1 MWRNEQFYAFW
12 RLKNRQNGK
21 GFTSIASILWT
32 SPVQMKSFE
41 ISLTT
46 WFWTLIIFWANAF
59 LQSGSLKIH
68 KHKHKHDLS
77 LKNEKNVINLS
88 TEWENE
94 EEEESYARDCLY

>member
-1 MWRNEQFYAFW
+1 
-12 RLKNRQNGK
+12 
-21 GFTSIASILWT
+21 
-32 SPVQMKSFE
+32 MKSFE

-59 LQSGSLKIH
+59 LQSGSLKI
-68 KHKHKHDLS
+68 HKHKHDLS